1 MGGMRGLV
9 RALVLVLAGGL
20 ACARPA
26 RELGAGPA
34 GAEGPRA
41 LLDALAGRFGPVER
55 DPAFD
60 TLRPKLAQG
69 ALVPSRVFDDAAAWT
84 GRGGNWRSVDL
95 AGEPSAEVYRI
106 GVSPAAPGPRATG
119 QYRGH
124 LRLERLA
131 SGRWEWTVEEELFAG
146 PLRPADLAAALA
158 ALFRA
163 VESMG
168 PAEAKAAIQRDLPR
182 ASERLSHLFRIETL
196 ALARDAGGATAV
208 RLAVRL
214 TPAGLRPFAPR
225 YAVFLEKYATPMRV
239 KAIVA
244 DASGAEWGTLEAAD
258 NLWSVGLRVRDG
270 RLVPLAGPADRGVPG
285 RLRLTGDYA
294 TKMGRFGVGVGGLAA
309 DVELTRAPGEKGF
322 VARFRQQPDWR
333 LPFLVEPLLGGAL
346 HYPFEGPGSEAGW
359 AAREGP
365 GGLLLVRRFRV
376 RVGEN
381 WVVRW
386 LGGMT
391 SGAMGEFR
399 RGAEIEADRY
409 NRECLLALRDDLVGL
424 VAPR

>member
-1 MGGMRGLV
+1 MGVMRGLV
-9 RALVLVLAGGL
+9 RALLLVLAGAL
-20 ACARPA
+20 ACAVPA
-26 RELGAGPA
+26 RELGDGAG

-60 TLRPKLAQG
+60 ALRPKLARG
-69 ALVPSRVFDDAAAWT
+69 ALVPSRVYDDAAAWT
-84 GRGGNWRSVDL
+84 GRGGDWRSVEL
-95 AGEPSAEVYRI
+95 AGGLTGEAYRI
-106 GVSPAAPGPRATG
+106 GVSPAAPEPGATG
-119 QYRGH
+119 QYRGR
-124 LRLERLA
+124 LRLQRLA

-158 ALFRA
+158 SLVRA
-163 VESMG
+163 VESTG
-168 PAEAKAAIQRDLPR
+168 PAEARAAIHRELPR
-182 ASERLSHLFRIETL
+182 ATERLSHLFRVETL
-196 ALARDAGGATAV
+196 ALGRDAGGATAV
-208 RLAVRL
+208 HLAVRL
-214 TPAGLRPFAPR
+214 TPSALRPIAPR
-225 YAVFLEKYATPMRV
+225 YAAFLEKYATPMRV
-239 KAIVA
+239 KAVLA
-244 DASGAEWGTLEAAD
+244 DASGAAWGTLEAAD

-270 RLVPLAGPADRGVPG
+270 RLVPLGGPLDRGVPD
-285 RLRLTGDYA
+285 RLRLSGDYS
-294 TKMGRFGVGVGGLAA
+294 TKMGRFGVGVGGLVA
-309 DVELTRAPGEKGF
+309 DVQLTRAPGEKGF
-322 VARFRQQPDWR
+322 DARFRQQPDWQ

-346 HYPFEGPGSEAGW
+346 HFPFEGPGSESGW
-359 AAREGP
+359 AAREAP

-381 WVVRW
+381 WIVRW

-424 VAPR
+424 VAPH